1 MAISSAAM
9 TEESAGGNLL
19 KSRLEA
25 SRKVLLEKL
34 GSLKPEIGIILGS
47 GLGPLADHIQDALYI
62 PFEEVPY
69 MKTATASSHVG
80 RFVCGTL
87 SGKNVIAMQGRLHGY
102 EGNEAWEVA
111 YPVWLMHLLGVKIL
125 ITTNAA
131 GAINESYQVGD
142 FCLMQDHINLTGRN
156 PIVGTDP
163 DGFAPRFV
171 PMKDAYDPA
180 LRQVAKAVADELSI
194 SIQEGIYLGLLGPSF
209 ETPAEIRAFRVL
221 EADTVAMSVV
231 EEVIAARHVG
241 IKVLGI
247 SLVSNMAC
255 GIEGASPC
263 DDEVLDV
270 AKSKEADFVALIK
283 GIVSR
288 L

>member
-25 SRKVLLEKL
+25 SQKVLLEKL

-47 GLGPLADHIQDALYI
+47 GLGPLADHIQDALCI

-87 SGKNVIAMQGRLHGY
+87 SGKNVVAMQGRLHGY

-163 DGFAPRFV
+163 DGLAPRFV

-180 LRQVAKAVADELSI
+180 LRQIAKAVADDLSI

-221 EADTVAMSVV
+221 GADTVAMSVV

-283 GIVSR
+283 GVVSR